1 MSKMDLSIYLTAP
14 LQLDRICRA
23 CLSEKGDMKPLFGA
37 CLDEMLLSFANIQV
51 KCQHYQYYTCFSL
64 TLFYARWLEK
74 DRHLLIYRFILLQ
87 YLFNTFV
94 KTINNLL

>member
-1 MSKMDLSIYLTAP
+1 MDLSIYLTAP

-51 KCQHYQYYTCFSL
+51 QMSAMSSVDKTAEIARLFLLHYGATHQKEMDVLSHI
-64 TLFYARWLEK
+64 
-74 DRHLLIYRFILLQ
+74 DS
-87 YLFNTFV
+87 
-94 KTINNLL
+94 

>member
-51 KCQHYQYYTCFSL
+51 KCQ
-64 TLFYARWLEK
+64 
-74 DRHLLIYRFILLQ
+74 LLNTMFTIFCFILASY
-87 YLFNTFV
+87 YL
-94 KTINNLL
+94 I